1 MLPLISVIVPVF
13 NSEKYVR
20 RSVDSILGQT
30 YSNLEVLL
38 VDDGSTDRSGEICD
52 EYKVQDKRV
61 KVIHKLNEGV
71 SVARNVGLDAATGKY
86 IGFVDGDDWCESDMF
101 AYLYHL
107 IAVNGTEISM
117 CGYFF
122 EKMNGKQVIE
132 CRLPATKML
141 LNAEAAIKSISG
153 SKQYEKSGYNVWN
166 KLFSK
171 TLIDQEKIRFPKNI
185 MTAEDALFLAHC
197 ILATDQVVYGTL
209 PKYHYCQN
217 PDSSLNLVKATKK
230 FDQGKLIQL
239 KVLYHLAN
247 LAGERYPG
255 AAKYVQATICGAGL
269 ILFRDYS
276 LAGTS
281 NPRIKRLLVREIRTN
296 LNSLLFSDVGS
307 VKVKIAAVFSSIFPD
322 FFCLL
327 FKLKS

>member
-13 NSEKYVR
+13 NSEKYLK
-20 RSVDSILGQT
+20 RSVDSILEQT

-38 VDDGSTDRSGEICD
+38 VDDGSTDRSREICD

-71 SVARNVGLDAATGKY
+71 SVARNVGLDVATGKY
-86 IGFVDGDDWCESDMF
+86 IGFVDGDDWCEVDMF

-107 IAVNGTEISM
+107 LAVNGTEISM
-117 CGYFF
+117 CGFLF
-122 EKMNGKQVIE
+122 EKENGKQVIE
-132 CRLPATKML
+132 CGLHATEML

-153 SKQYEKSGYNVWN
+153 SRKYQKSGYNVWN

-171 TLIDQEKIRFPKNI
+171 TLLDREKIRFSKNI
-185 MTAEDALFLAHC
+185 VTAEDALFLTQC
-197 ILATDQVVYGTL
+197 ILATDQIVYGTM

-217 PDSSLNLVKATKK
+217 PDSTLNLAKSTKK
-230 FDQGKLIQL
+230 FDEAKLIQL
-239 KVLYHLAN
+239 KVLYHLVN

-255 AAKYVQATICGAGL
+255 AAKDIRATICSAGL

-276 LAGTS
+276 VGGTS
-281 NPRIKRLLVREIRTN
+281 NPRIKRILVREIRTN
-296 LNSLLFSDVGS
+296 LNALLFSDVRNS
-307 VKVKIAAVFSSIFPD
+307 KIKIAALSSSIFPSV
-322 FFCLL
+322 FCLL
-327 FKLKS
+327 FKLKP